1 MGRPRGRR
9 LPDTTAA
16 RADRSNPHQPLRPFK
31 RASGPSWDDGQ
42 SVERWSVLLTLER
55 LTSKPPTGRPSTCVR
70 PPHASLQPRSG
81 VRPPYQQPIVVV
93 GPDEIARHAA
103 RGATGSCLPSAAA
116 AVETAH
122 SPLDATASSS
132 NLDQQPAAG
141 SSQPSPAES
150 GAFDCSLLCSP
161 AVTFR
166 SHEELLRHWEVTHY
180 PIKCLTVGKFGGPSA
195 GLRERESS
203 RD

>member
-93 GPDEIARHAA
+93 GPDEIARMPPEELPALVCRRLQRLSRRPTPRSTRRRA
-103 RGATGSCLPSAAA
+103 RPTSTSSPPLAAA
-116 AVETAH
+116 SHRPPSRAPLTA
-122 SPLDATASSS
+122 PCFARR
-132 NLDQQPAAG
+132 
-141 SSQPSPAES
+141 PSPF
-150 GAFDCSLLCSP
+150 GR
-161 AVTFR
+161 TR
-166 SHEELLRHWEVTHY
+166 SSCGIGR
-180 PIKCLTVGKFGGPSA
+180 
-195 GLRERESS
+195 
-203 RD
+203 